1 MCAKLGSARIV
12 NRFSKSIIPIFV
24 EVTLTTADTKQNTE
38 LREQIR
44 QILSSQ
50 RQPTVTVL
58 SSLLAVQDSI
68 HYLPDEAIRET
79 ATFCG
84 STINEVWSVASF
96 YTNFRFT
103 PPGEKTLDICWGLSC
118 HVLGAQQ
125 ILNAVQQ
132 AIGIDEEGESPDGKV
147 TLKYNTCLGAC
158 AQGPCIA
165 VDHHLI
171 GKQTPESA
179 AKIAQELRGL
189 GG

>member
-1 MCAKLGSARIV
+1 M
-12 NRFSKSIIPIFV
+12 
-24 EVTLTTADTKQNTE
+24 TTADTEQSSK

-44 QILSSQ
+44 QALNSQ

-68 HYLPDEAIRET
+68 QYLPDEAIKET
-79 ATFCG
+79 ATFCS

-103 PPGEKTLDICWGLSC
+103 TPGEKTLDVCWGPSC
-118 HVLGAQQ
+118 HILGAQE
-125 ILNAVQQ
+125 ILKQVHTAL
-132 AIGIDEEGESPDGKV
+132 GIKEEGESPDGKV

-158 AQGPCIA
+158 AQGPVITI
-165 VDHHLI
+165 DHHLI

-179 AKIAQELRGL
+179 VQIVNELRGL
-189 GG
+189 DG